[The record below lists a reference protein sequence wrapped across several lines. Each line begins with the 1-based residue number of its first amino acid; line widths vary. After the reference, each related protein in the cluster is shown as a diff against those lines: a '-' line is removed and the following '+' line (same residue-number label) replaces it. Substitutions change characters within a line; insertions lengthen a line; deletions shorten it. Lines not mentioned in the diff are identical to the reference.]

1 MKTILLVGPKHC
13 GKTTTMNFV
22 YDKIKPQA
30 EVLEPWEQLE
40 EASTKDFRAVLKY
53 KNKTIAFYSSGD
65 RLGVVKK
72 EIEKHKCRIDI
83 NIDILII
90 CIRDFKRLGSLKNN
104 QDHIFIKKEKKK
116 ESIPSLYK
124 QANDKYCEKIIEM
137 LNQVIISLT
146 AGVSK

>member
-1 MKTILLVGPKHC
+1 MKTILLVGPESC
-13 GKTTTMNFV
+13 GKTTTMNLV
-22 YDKIKPQA
+22 YNKIKPQA
-30 EVLEPWEQLE
+30 EVLEPCERIE
-40 EASTKDFRAVLKY
+40 EASSKDFRAVVKY
-53 KNKTIAFYSSGD
+53 KNKTIAFYSRGD
-65 RLGVVKK
+65 RLGAVEE

-90 CIRDFKRLGSLKNN
+90 CSRGFKRLEGLRRNL
-104 QDHIFIKKEKKK
+104 DYIFIKKEKEKV
-116 ESIPSLYK
+116 PSLYK